1 MNNKNES
8 VRSFLPRKAF
18 PVLGALGFGVALSL
32 GSATANAVVEPATG
46 KTLFTNVN
54 VWDGIADEAK
64 PGMSVLID
72 GNKVVAVGDSLSDAE
87 ATVIDGGGKTLMPGL
102 IDMHTHLMFPQG
114 LPAHET
120 TWMPATSGAMAREGF
135 DVYMNQGFTTLR
147 DMCGTANMAKAIAQG
162 KLDGPRL
169 YSSGACIGSTGAHT
183 DWATGT
189 SHLGDD
195 FNHRRAGNSYVVNGA
210 DEWRAAARQNFRDG
224 ATFLKIMVGGGVA
237 SEFDPLESITASP
250 EEIKA
255 AVDVA
260 NQFDSFVC
268 MHVYQD
274 AHINLALNMGVKCV
288 EHGFLMK
295 EATMKRMAK
304 EGVALSAQSWMSY
317 DTFKDPAGIP
327 GFGPD
332 QIAKGKAVNKGA
344 DNMFTWAAKYDVD
357 MFQGGD
363 VYTYD
368 LIPNAI
374 LNVTILERWFT
385 PVEAL
390 RSATS
395 TAGKWLMKTG
405 PKNPYRDA
413 QLGTLQEGSY
423 ADVILVNGNPLD
435 DLGLLKV
442 NDNVELVMKDGR
454 IYKNLLD

>member
-1 MNNKNES
+1 
-8 VRSFLPRKAF
+8 
-18 PVLGALGFGVALSL
+18 
-32 GSATANAVVEPATG
+32 
-46 KTLFTNVN
+46 
-54 VWDGIADEAK
+54 
-64 PGMSVLID
+64 
-72 GNKVVAVGDSLSDAE
+72 
-87 ATVIDGGGKTLMPGL
+87 
-102 IDMHTHLMFPQG
+102 MHTHLMFPQG

-120 TWMPATSGAMAREGF
+120 LWKPATSGAMAREGF

-147 DMCGTANMAKAIAQG
+147 DMCGTANMAKAISSG
-162 KLDGPRL
+162 VLDGPRL
-169 YSSGACIGSTGAHT
+169 YSSGACIGTTGAHT
-183 DWATGT
+183 DWAVGT
-189 SHLGDD
+189 ADLGDD

-250 EEIKA
+250 AEIRA
-255 AVDVA
+255 AVEVA
-260 NQFDSFVC
+260 EQFDSFVC

-274 AHINLALNMGVKCV
+274 AHINLALDNGVTCV
-288 EHGFLMK
+288 EHGFLMSEK
-295 EATMKRMAK
+295 TMKRMAK

-317 DTFKDPAGIP
+317 ETFKDPAGIP

-344 DNMFTWAAKYDVD
+344 DNMFTWAAKYGVD

-385 PVEAL
+385 PAEAL

-413 QLGTLQEGSY
+413 QLGTLQVGSY
-423 ADVILVNGNPLD
+423 ADVILVNGNPLE
-435 DLGLLKV
+435 DLQLLKD
-442 NDNVELVMKDGR
+442 NDNVQLVMKDGR
-454 IYKNLLD
+454 VYKNLLD